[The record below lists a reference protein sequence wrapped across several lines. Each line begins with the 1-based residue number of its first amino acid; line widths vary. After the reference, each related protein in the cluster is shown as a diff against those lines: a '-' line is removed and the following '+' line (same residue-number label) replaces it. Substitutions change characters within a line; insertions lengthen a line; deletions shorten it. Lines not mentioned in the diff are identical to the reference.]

1 MKKLLF
7 TIGILLSIVAK
18 AQPYNSYF
26 TGDVTDEETNPDYGV
41 CLMGGSTEDDRAM
54 IWFLEK
60 ANGGD
65 ILVIRASG
73 SDGYNDYFYTDL
85 GVEVNSVETIVF
97 NSASAASD
105 SYVLQQIA
113 NAEAIWMAGGDQ
125 SDYINYWKDTEVE
138 NLLNHHINVKQAV
151 IGGTSAGMAVLG
163 TSYFSA
169 LNGGLYSSEALE
181 DPYNTYMTFGHN
193 DFLEVPLLENTITD
207 THFSERDRE
216 GRLLTFMARMNN
228 ELGERSFGI
237 ACDEYTAVCIDSS
250 GLGAVYGEWPEYDD
264 FAFFVQ
270 MNCEEGNVPENM
282 QAGTPFTWNFNGQ
295 AAKVYKVGGTTTGE
309 NYLDLNDWQ
318 TVNGGEWLH
327 WSAID
332 GTFNSET
339 GSTADCND
347 VSIETIVLVNP
358 NRALLKSIDFLGR
371 TISENYTGLVIDIF
385 DDGSVNK
392 RVQAR
397 ETK

>member
-7 TIGILLSIVAK
+7 TIGILLSLVAK
-18 AQPYNSYF
+18 AQPYTSYF
-26 TGDVTDEETNPDYGV
+26 TGDVTDVETNPDYGV
-41 CLMGGSTEDDRAM
+41 CLMGGSTEDDRAI

-73 SDGYNDYFYTDL
+73 SDGYNDYFYSDL

-97 NSASAASD
+97 NNASAATD
-105 SYVLQQIA
+105 SYVLAQIA

-138 NLLNHHINVKQAV
+138 NLLNQHINVKQAV

-163 TSYFSA
+163 ASYFSA
-169 LNGGLYSSEALE
+169 DNGGVYSSEALE
-181 DPYNTYMTFGHN
+181 DPYNAYMTIGHN
-193 DFLEVPLLENTITD
+193 DFLEIPLLENTITD

-270 MNCEEGNVPENM
+270 MNCEEGNAPENM
-282 QAGTPFTWNFNGQ
+282 QAGVPFTWDFNGK

-309 NYLDLNDWQ
+309 NYLDLKDWQ

-327 WSAID
+327 WSAVD
-332 GTFNSET
+332 GAFNSET
-339 GSTADCND
+339 GSAADCND
-347 VSIETIVLVNP
+347 VAIETIVLANP
-358 NRALLKSIDFLGR
+358 NRTLLKSMIFYGRFPSRDF
-371 TISENYTGLVIDIF
+371 
-385 DDGSVNK
+385 
-392 RVQAR
+392 
-397 ETK
+397 

>member
-1 MKKLLF
+1 MKK
-7 TIGILLSIVAK
+7 ILLSINILISLLAK
-18 AQPYNSYF
+18 AQPYTSYF
-26 TGDVTDEETNPDYGV
+26 TGEVADVETNPDYGV

-65 ILVIRASG
+65 VLVIRASG
-73 SDGYNDYFYTDL
+73 SDGYNNYFYSDL

-97 NSASAASD
+97 NSASATSD

-113 NAEAIWMAGGDQ
+113 NAEAIWIAGGDQ
-125 SDYINYWKDTEVE
+125 WDYINYWKDTEVE
-138 NLLNHHINVKQAV
+138 NLLNQHINFKQAV
-151 IGGTSAGMAVLG
+151 IGGTSAGMAILG
-163 TSYFSA
+163 ASYFSA
-169 LNGGLYSSEALE
+169 NNGGVYSSEALE
-181 DPYNTYMTFGHN
+181 DPYNTYMTIGHN

-250 GLGAVYGEWPEYDD
+250 GIGAVYGEWPEYDD

-282 QAGTPFTWNFNGQ
+282 LAGTPFTWNFNGQ
-295 AAKVYKVGGTTTGE
+295 ATKVYKVGGTTTG
-309 NYLDLNDWQ
+309 NHYLDLNDWQ
-318 TVNGGEWLH
+318 TGNGGEWLH
-327 WSAID
+327 WSALD
-332 GTFNSET
+332 GVFTSET
-339 GSTADCND
+339 GSAANCNE
-347 VSIETIVLVNP
+347 VSIEAINHINTTKT
-358 NRALLKSIDFLGR
+358 LLKSIDLLGR
-371 TISENYTGLVIDIF
+371 TITENYTGLVIDIF
-385 DDGSVNK
+385 DEGTVRK
-392 RVQAR
+392 RIQLR
-397 ETK
+397 ESK

>member
-1 MKKLLF
+1 MKKLLLS
-7 TIGILLSIVAK
+7 ISILLSLLAK

-26 TGDVTDEETNPDYGV
+26 TGDVTNVETNPDYGI

-73 SDGYNDYFYTDL
+73 SDGYNDYFYSDL

-105 SYVLQQIA
+105 SYVLQQIG

-138 NLLNHHINVKQAV
+138 NLLNQHINVKQAV

-163 TSYFSA
+163 ASYFSA
-169 LNGGLYSSEALE
+169 DNGGLHSYEALE
-181 DPYNTYMTFGHN
+181 DPYNPYMSIGHN
-193 DFLEVPLLENTITD
+193 NFLEVPLLENTITD

-250 GLGAVYGEWPEYDD
+250 GVGAVYGEWPEYDD

-295 AAKVYKVGGTTTGE
+295 ATKVYKVGGTTTG
-309 NYLDLNDWQ
+309 NHYLDLNDWQ
-318 TVNGGEWLH
+318 TGNGGEWLH
-327 WSAID
+327 WYAVD
-332 GTFNSET
+332 GIFTSET
-339 GSTADCND
+339 GSAADCND
-347 VSIETIVLVNP
+347 VSIETINHI
-358 NRALLKSIDFLGR
+358 NTTRTLLKSIDLLGR
-371 TISENYTGLVIDIF
+371 TIAENYTGLVIDIF
-385 DDGSVNK
+385 DEGSVRK
-392 RVQAR
+392 RIQVR

>member
-1 MKKLLF
+1 MKKLLLS
-7 TIGILLSIVAK
+7 ISILLSLLAK

-26 TGDVTDEETNPDYGV
+26 TGDVTNVETNPDYGI

-73 SDGYNDYFYTDL
+73 SDGYNDYFYSDL

-105 SYVLQQIA
+105 SYVLQQIG

-138 NLLNHHINVKQAV
+138 NLLNQHINLKQAV

-163 TSYFSA
+163 ASYFSA
-169 LNGGLYSSEALE
+169 DNGGLYSYEALE
-181 DPYNTYMTFGHN
+181 DPYNPYMTIGHN
-193 DFLEVPLLENTITD
+193 NFLEVPLLENTITD

-250 GLGAVYGEWPEYDD
+250 GVGAVYGEWPEYDD

-295 AAKVYKVGGTTTGE
+295 ATKVYKVGGTTTG
-309 NYLDLNDWQ
+309 NHYLDLNDWQ
-318 TVNGGEWLH
+318 TGNGGEWLH
-327 WSAID
+327 WYAVD
-332 GTFNSET
+332 GIFTSET
-339 GSTADCND
+339 GSAADCND
-347 VSIETIVLVNP
+347 VSIETINHI
-358 NRALLKSIDFLGR
+358 NTTRTLLKSIDLLGR
-371 TISENYTGLVIDIF
+371 TIAENYTGLVIDIF
-385 DDGSVNK
+385 DEGSVRK
-392 RVQAR
+392 RIQVR

>member
-1 MKKLLF
+1 
-7 TIGILLSIVAK
+7 
-18 AQPYNSYF
+18 
-26 TGDVTDEETNPDYGV
+26 
-41 CLMGGSTEDDRAM
+41 M

-73 SDGYNDYFYTDL
+73 SDGYNDYFYSDL

-105 SYVLQQIA
+105 SYVLQQIG

-138 NLLNHHINVKQAV
+138 NLLNQHINVKQAV

-163 TSYFSA
+163 ASYFSA
-169 LNGGLYSSEALE
+169 DNGGLYSYEALE
-181 DPYNTYMTFGHN
+181 DPYNPYMTIGHN

-250 GLGAVYGEWPEYDD
+250 GIGAVYGEWPEYDD

-295 AAKVYKVGGTTTGE
+295 ATKVYKVGGTTTG
-309 NYLDLNDWQ
+309 NHYLDLNDWQ
-318 TVNGGEWLH
+318 TGNGGEWLH
-327 WSAID
+327 WSAVD
-332 GTFNSET
+332 GVFTSET
-339 GSTADCND
+339 GSAADCND
-347 VSIETIVLVNP
+347 VSIETINHI
-358 NRALLKSIDFLGR
+358 NTTRTLLKSIDLLGR
-371 TISENYTGLVIDIF
+371 TIAENYTGLVIDIF
-385 DDGSVNK
+385 DEGSVRK
-392 RVQAR
+392 RIQVR

>member
-7 TIGILLSIVAK
+7 TIGILLSLVAK
-18 AQPYNSYF
+18 AQPYTSYF
-26 TGDVTDEETNPDYGV
+26 TGDVTDVETNPDYGV

-54 IWFLEK
+54 VWFLEK

-73 SDGYNDYFYTDL
+73 SDGYNDYFYSDL

-97 NSASAASD
+97 NNASAATD
-105 SYVLQQIA
+105 SYVLAQIA

-138 NLLNHHINVKQAV
+138 NLLNQHINVKQAV

-163 TSYFSA
+163 ASYFSA
-169 LNGGLYSSEALE
+169 DNGGVYSSEALE
-181 DPYNTYMTFGHN
+181 DPYNTYMTIGHN
-193 DFLEVPLLENTITD
+193 DFLEIPLLENTITD
-207 THFSERDRE
+207 THFSERERE

-270 MNCEEGNVPENM
+270 MNCEEGNAPENM
-282 QAGTPFTWNFNGQ
+282 QAGVPFTWDFNGK

-309 NYLDLNDWQ
+309 NYLDLKDWQ

-327 WSAID
+327 WSAVD
-332 GTFNSET
+332 GAFNSET
-339 GSTADCND
+339 GSAADCND
-347 VSIETIVLVNP
+347 VAIETIVLANP
-358 NRALLKSIDFLGR
+358 NRTLLKSVDILGR
-371 TISENYTGLVIDIF
+371 TISENYLGLVIDVF
-385 DDGSVNK
+385 EDSSVQK
-392 RVQAR
+392 RIQ
-397 ETK
+397 EK

>member
-1 MKKLLF
+1 MKKLLLS
-7 TIGILLSIVAK
+7 IAILLSIVAK

-26 TGDVTDEETNPDYGV
+26 TGDVTDVDTNPDYGI

-73 SDGYNDYFYTDL
+73 SDGYNDYFYSDL

-97 NSASAASD
+97 NSASAATD
-105 SYVLQQIA
+105 AYVLQQIA
-113 NAEAIWMAGGDQ
+113 NAEAIWIAGGDQ
-125 SDYINYWKDTEVE
+125 SYYINYWKDTEVE
-138 NLLNHHINVKQAV
+138 TLLNNHINVKQAV

-163 TSYFSA
+163 ASYFSA

-181 DPYNTYMTFGHN
+181 DPYNTFMTIGHN

-207 THFSERDRE
+207 THFSERERE

-270 MNCEEGNVPENM
+270 MNCEEGNAPENM
-282 QAGTPFTWNFNGQ
+282 QPGAPFTWNFNGQ

-318 TVNGGEWLH
+318 TGNGGEWLH
-327 WSAID
+327 WSAVD

-339 GSTADCND
+339 GSAVDCND
-347 VSIETIVLVNP
+347 VSIKTIVLANP
-358 NRALLKSIDFLGR
+358 NRLLVESIDLLGR
-371 TISENYTGLVIDIF
+371 TISENYFGLVIDIF
-385 DDGSVNK
+385 DDGSVQK
-392 RVQAR
+392 RVQM
-397 ETK
+397 K

>member
-1 MKKLLF
+1 MKKLLLVL
-7 TIGILLSIVAK
+7 TALLSLSIN
-18 AQPYNSYF
+18 AQSYTSYF
-26 TGDVTDEETNPDYGV
+26 TGDVADICTNPDYGI

-73 SDGYNDYFYTDL
+73 SAGYNNYFYSEL

-97 NSASAASD
+97 NNSSAAND
-105 SYVLQQIA
+105 PYVLEQIA

-138 NLLNHHINVKQAV
+138 TLLNQHINVKQAV

-163 TSYFSA
+163 SSYFSA
-169 LNGGLYSSEALE
+169 DNGTVYSSEALE
-181 DPYNTYMTFGHN
+181 DPYNIYMTLGHN

-216 GRLLTFMARMNN
+216 GRLLTFMARMHN

-237 ACDEYTAVCIDSS
+237 ACDEYTAVCIDST
-250 GLGAVYGEWPEYDD
+250 GIGAVYGEWPEYDD

-270 MNCEEGNVPENM
+270 MNCEEGNVPEMM
-282 QAGTPFTWNFNGQ
+282 QAGLPFVWAFNGQ
-295 AAKVYKVGGTTTGE
+295 ATKVYKVGGTTTGG

-318 TVNGGEWLH
+318 TGNGGEWLH
-327 WSAID
+327 WSAVN
-332 GTFNSET
+332 GVFVSEV
-339 GSTADCND
+339 GSPANCDD
-347 VSIETIVLVNP
+347 IGIENLVNTGAD
-358 NRALLKSIDFLGR
+358 RTLIKSIDLLGR
-371 TISENYTGLVIDIF
+371 TVTDNYTGLVIDVF
-385 DDGSVNK
+385 DDGSVQK
-392 RVQAR
+392 RIQL
-397 ETK
+397 K

>member
-1 MKKLLF
+1 MKSIF
-7 TIGILLSIVAK
+7 FYIAIFIGASIQ
-18 AQPYNSYF
+18 AQSYTSYL
-26 TGDVTDEETNPDYGV
+26 TGDDSDICCYPDYGV

-73 SDGYNDYFYTDL
+73 TDGYNDYFYSEL

-97 NSASAASD
+97 NSAEAAND
-105 SYVLQQIA
+105 PYVLQQIT

-138 NLLNHHINVKQAV
+138 NLLNAHINEKQAV

-163 TSYFSA
+163 RSYFSA
-169 LNGGLYSSEALE
+169 NNGTVYSSEALE
-181 DPYNTYMTFGHN
+181 DPYNTYMTLGHN
-193 DFLEVPLLENTITD
+193 DFLEVPLLANTITD

-216 GRLLTFMARMNN
+216 GRLLTFLALMNN
-228 ELGERSFGI
+228 ELGARTFGI
-237 ACDEYTAVCIDSS
+237 ACDEYTAVCIDST

-264 FAFFVQ
+264 YAFFVQ
-270 MNCEEGNVPENM
+270 MNCEEGNQPEQM
-282 QAGTPFTWNFNGQ
+282 QAGLPFSWNFNGQ

-318 TVNGGEWLH
+318 TGNGGTWLH
-327 WSAID
+327 WYTENGVFYEENGFAANCDDMSIDTPTQISTAHKLINSVDILGRKTSSDYNGIAID
-332 GTFNSET
+332 IYEDGT
-339 GSTADCND
+339 A
-347 VSIETIVLVNP
+347 
-358 NRALLKSIDFLGR
+358 K
-371 TISENYTGLVIDIF
+371 
-385 DDGSVNK
+385 K
-392 RVQAR
+392 RIQF
-397 ETK
+397 